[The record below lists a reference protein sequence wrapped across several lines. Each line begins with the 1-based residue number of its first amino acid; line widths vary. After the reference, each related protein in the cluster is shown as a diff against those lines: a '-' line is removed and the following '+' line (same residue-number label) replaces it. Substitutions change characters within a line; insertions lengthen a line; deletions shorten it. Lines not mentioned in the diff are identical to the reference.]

1 MLVFFYNTEKKI
13 IDVRFEDQVVTMY
26 IAKPNLKA
34 VPPIETCNTRK

>member
-26 IAKPNLKA
+26 IAKPNLEP
-34 VPPIETCNTRK
+34 VPSLETCNTKN